1 MQPTSPPVIVH
12 GSVNCFFGGFM
23 ELNSSTTEISSFLAQ
38 RGVSLNN
45 RESHKL
51 KDFLA
56 ETGSSKGSLL
66 GWMYG
71 RFKKLLQEKSLFR
84 GFVNCFKWESGQ
96 KDEPTYGAFWSDHR
110 VFDDLSNYYGN
121 KYRGA
126 FVFNYVMGAI
136 AVLVALIPVG
146 FSIEHHV
153 GDDEPNY
160 ALLLTSI
167 EFVIILTILIIYK
180 IGANQ
185 NIHHAHKSSNSI
197 FRLNRRWHER
207 WLEYRILAERF
218 RYMEILYPIGIDP
231 RDDGVARQDDLAEW
245 VNAYFAMRL
254 EMQKTERTNDL
265 ASYKNK
271 LMSVMRGQ
279 HSYHDKNAHRSE
291 CIHHRLHTIATWM
304 FYGTL
309 AACAF
314 HFVLHDPI
322 LTLLAAFF
330 PAVAAAMHGIIAS
343 GEFSK
348 TAEVSD
354 RMSKQIEK
362 LILRLEKTSDESDI
376 RPIAIE
382 FHNIVIGE
390 ALNWKSTFMH
400 KNVPLA

>member
-1 MQPTSPPVIVH
+1 MDSNM
-12 GSVNCFFGGFM
+12 SA
-23 ELNSSTTEISSFLAQ
+23 TEIYGFLAQ
-38 RGVSLNN
+38 RGISLNH
-45 RESHKL
+45 RENHKL
-51 KDFLA
+51 KDYLA
-56 ETGSSKGSLL
+56 ETDSRKSSFL
-66 GWMYG
+66 GWFYG
-71 RFKKLLQEKSLFR
+71 RFKKLFQEKSLIA
-84 GFVNCFKWESGQ
+84 GLANCLKWESSQ
-96 KDEPTYGAFWSDHR
+96 KTEPTYGAFWSDHQ
-110 VFDDLSNYYGN
+110 VFDELSNYYGN

-126 FVFNYVMGAI
+126 FVFNYIMGAI

-146 FSIEHHV
+146 FSIEHHA
-153 GDDEPNY
+153 GDREPNY

-167 EFVIILTILIIYK
+167 EFAIILTILIIYK

-185 NIHHAHKSSNSI
+185 NLHHVHKSSNSI

-231 RDDGVARQDDLAEW
+231 RDDGAARQDDLTEW
-245 VNAYFAMRL
+245 INAYFAMRL
-254 EMQKTERTNDL
+254 EKQKAERTNDF

-271 LMSVMRGQ
+271 LLSVMKGQ

-291 CIHHRLHTIATWM
+291 CIHYRLHTIATWM

-309 AACAF
+309 VACAL
-314 HFVLHDPI
+314 HFAWHDPI
-322 LTLLAAFF
+322 LTLCAAFF

-354 RMSKQIEK
+354 RMSKQIEM
-362 LILRLEKTSDESDI
+362 LTQRLEKSSDESVI
-376 RPIAIE
+376 RQIAIE